1 MIDVVELFFSLF
13 FIWFSF
19 IDKKKFT
26 WFFLRMEKNLPQL
39 SFDGSVSL
47 RETFA
52 VSLNR
57 RSASDGI
64 ARSTIIHYT
73 SVNSSS
79 AKTRRNPFNFTTH
92 PFLSD
97 FCFSFL
103 VFFSI
108 LEKSSIFDCD
118 LLKNFTGEIFASWL
132 SSTLTFIFEL
142 KQ

>member
-1 MIDVVELFFSLF
+1 
-13 FIWFSF
+13 
-19 IDKKKFT
+19 
-26 WFFLRMEKNLPQL
+26 MEKNLPQL

-64 ARSTIIHYT
+64 ARSTITHCT

-92 PFLSD
+92 PFYHPFRIGFD
-97 FCFSFL
+97 FQYFYYAF
-103 VFFSI
+103 VHAM
-108 LEKSSIFDCD
+108 LETCYDAFVPTFHYGLDRCLFVVQMGYLAQHLI
-118 LLKNFTGEIFASWL
+118 EIGVDFVAPKD
-132 SSTLTFIFEL
+132 I
-142 KQ
+142 